1 VLRVWGDDGSIV
13 VPGPWVTNRATGGES
28 SIFVNREG
36 AESEEIKIVAERNA
50 YAMEADVVAE
60 RIGERQAPEMSWEDS
75 LGNMRALD
83 WWRAEI
89 GLKYEGD

>member
-1 VLRVWGDDGSIV
+1 
-13 VPGPWVTNRATGGES
+13 
-28 SIFVNREG
+28 
-36 AESEEIKIVAERNA
+36 
-50 YAMEADVVAE
+50 MEADVVAE